1 MRSCK
6 EMRQDAWNILTGS
19 KWGWKILLNGIVLYA
34 ILVAVM
40 IGLEFLFEAAG
51 IQTWSSFREA
61 QIEAM
66 RSGVTLT
73 IASGYEAL
81 RMTFASGFS
90 TFVEY
95 LFSGI
100 IAFGLV
106 TTFLKCVKN
115 DSEGWFADAFGGF
128 KRPFGLL
135 WLLCLMGIMIIL
147 WALLFVIVGGFFGG
161 IVSAV
166 LRVCGMVTEKQMGVL
181 IGCMC
186 GIPAS
191 IAAIVVSFRYAF
203 AWYFKVEDPETGAY
217 ACLTKS
223 SELMRGRKWKLFLF
237 LLSYIGWFILALLPV
252 FFALGTLSASAAADG
267 ANGEPPL
274 ESTEISM
281 QLRIVLIVGFSVSI
295 LLMVFVG
302 IYAAIGK
309 AIFYRDAK
317 AETCNAKAEIEA
329 SESEA

>member
-19 KWGWKILLNGIVLYA
+19 KWGWKILLDGIVLYA
-34 ILVAVM
+34 ILLAVVF
-40 IGLEFLFEAAG
+40 GLEFIFEAVG

-61 QIEAM
+61 QIEAK

-135 WLLCLMGIMIIL
+135 WLLGLMGIMILL
-147 WALLFVIVGGFFGG
+147 WALLFAFVGGFLGG
-161 IVSAV
+161 IVSAG
-166 LRVCGMVTEKQMGVL
+166 LRACGMVTEKQMGVL
-181 IGCMC
+181 IGCLC
-186 GIPAS
+186 GISAC
-191 IAAIVVSFRYAF
+191 IAAIVVSFRYAL
-203 AWYFKVEDPETGAY
+203 AWYFKAEDPETGAN
-217 ACLTKS
+217 ACLKKS

-237 LLSYIGWFILALLPV
+237 LLSYIGWFILALLPI
-252 FFALGTLSASAAADG
+252 FFALLALSVSAAVDA
-267 ANGEPPL
+267 ANGEPPVDP
-274 ESTEISM
+274 TEISM
-281 QLRIVLIVGFSVSI
+281 LLRIMSIVGLSVSI
-295 LLMVFVG
+295 LMMVFVG

-317 AETCNAKAEIEA
+317 AEARDAKAEIEA
-329 SESEA
+329 SESVA